1 MIRKY
6 YSKFVFKT
14 RIFHLALMEER
25 NEELP
30 RSNGTFQHPS
40 SSALPGNYSQ
50 HPLPETNQDHVN
62 ADTEDQKPQGNCRGY
77 KTYCT
82 GPLPVATDYSTI
94 QSNLSYHSK
103 MNSCLS

>member
-1 MIRKY
+1 
-6 YSKFVFKT
+6 
-14 RIFHLALMEER
+14 MEER

-40 SSALPGNYSQ
+40 SSALPGNSSQ

-82 GPLPVATDYSTI
+82 TSCNRLFYNTVEPL
-94 QSNLSYHSK
+94 LS
-103 MNSCLS
+103 L

>member
-1 MIRKY
+1 
-6 YSKFVFKT
+6 
-14 RIFHLALMEER
+14 MEER

-82 GPLPVATDYSTI
+82 TSCNRLFYNTVEPL
-94 QSNLSYHSK
+94 LS
-103 MNSCLS
+103 L